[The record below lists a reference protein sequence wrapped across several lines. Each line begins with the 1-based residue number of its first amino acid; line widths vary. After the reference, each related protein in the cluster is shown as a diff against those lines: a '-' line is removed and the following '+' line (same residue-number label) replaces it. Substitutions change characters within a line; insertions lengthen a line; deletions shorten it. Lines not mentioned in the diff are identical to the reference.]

1 MENYSF
7 NKMFLKNLL
16 NLMLI
21 ITALLMLS
29 IFQKYNIIRFLI
41 YLYIV
46 ATSTIMFTINFYC
59 CVLNGLIKK
68 GKNFGCCMINILF
81 VTTYFIIMIPAYNF
95 NLELL
100 VYFGGFVFM
109 TGALFGFYEIDKK
122 NGFE

>member
-29 IFQKYNIIRFLI
+29 NFQKYNIIRFLI